1 MKLNIP
7 VIAAGLWLLLSCT
20 SLPDQSPIDRFDLV
34 CRHNILVDRFDS
46 LASLTIGNGN
56 FAFTTDLTGLQTFY
70 KEYDNGVSLGTM
82 SNWGWHTI
90 PNSGG
95 YDMAETYQYY
105 DVEGRK
111 VPYQHQ
117 PRSPER
123 AAAAASYFRENPHR
137 LHLGIIRLVIHK
149 ENGEE
154 ITIRDVQFPE
164 HRLDLWRGEVS
175 SRFSVEGQPV
185 EVTVFAHQEKDMV
198 SARIV
203 SPLIQKG
210 RLSVE
215 WLFPYGIP
223 AHVHAGYDFGSGE
236 KHTSELIDTTVSSA
250 RILRQLD
257 GDRYFVHLGWSDGA
271 SLKQAEN
278 HRFVLVPPA
287 DAASLEFSS
296 LFAPAPSENLLPG
309 FGETRK
315 SSELGWAE
323 FWSTGGAVDFS
334 GSTDPRAFELERRVV
349 LSQFLTKVNGSG
361 NLPPQETGLTFNSW
375 YGKFHLEMHWWHSA
389 HFYNWQRTQYMES
402 QLEYYRKI
410 LPRAREWAE
419 LQGYEGVRWP
429 KMTGPDGINSPSPV
443 GSYLIWQ
450 QPHLIY
456 MAEQAYRTNPSRE
469 TLEKYADLVFL
480 TAGFMAD
487 FPVFDPATG
496 KYHLAPP
503 LIPAQE
509 HWNREITLDPP
520 YELAYWHWALTVAQQ
535 WKLRLELP
543 PDTLWEEVRKQLP
556 APVAIDGLYMGI
568 ANAPDSYTE
577 PRNMRDHPMVLG
589 TLGMLPLWDKVDE
602 ETMRNTL
609 KLIMEK
615 WDWPHTWGWD
625 YPMVAMCATRL
636 LEPEIA
642 LDALMK
648 EVQKN
653 TYLVNGHNYQD
664 GRLRIYLPGN
674 GGILKAVAL
683 MCAGWEGCTEKNP
696 GFPGDGTWK
705 VKWENLTP
713 DF

>member
-1 MKLNIP
+1 
-7 VIAAGLWLLLSCT
+7 
-20 SLPDQSPIDRFDLV
+20 
-34 CRHNILVDRFDS
+34 
-46 LASLTIGNGN
+46 
-56 FAFTTDLTGLQTFY
+56 
-70 KEYDNGVSLGTM
+70 
-82 SNWGWHTI
+82 
-90 PNSGG
+90 
-95 YDMAETYQYY
+95 
-105 DVEGRK
+105 
-111 VPYQHQ
+111 
-117 PRSPER
+117 
-123 AAAAASYFRENPHR
+123 
-137 LHLGIIRLVIHK
+137 
-149 ENGEE
+149 
-154 ITIRDVQFPE
+154 
-164 HRLDLWRGEVS
+164 
-175 SRFSVEGQPV
+175 
-185 EVTVFAHQEKDMV
+185 MV

-236 KHTSELIDTTVSSA
+236 KHTSELIDTTASSA
-250 RILRQLD
+250 RIQRQLD

-309 FGETRK
+309 FGETQK